1 MLGKL
6 IYLCFVITSISFSQ
20 LSRAN
25 LELIPDLN
33 EIKELQNTVDM
44 ASSIS
49 DVASG
54 AMAIGSIAVSGGGS
68 IGITAVNE
76 TIGNTQREPWGLED
90 EYSYALLNDLA
101 KLPELF
107 NCLEY
112 SIVGSCLSVRWTMFG
127 PKFTFSLA
135 VEHFVRDIHVEVIS
149 QAPSIEPLEFVEGS
163 VYPSSSG
170 ALQDMAMVYPY
181 TWKFSRYG
189 GSGLIGM
196 LGQGIDSVLE
206 NVSGAT
212 SHSSENRYLY
222 RDVQVSG
229 NMEMGMHTNIAKS
242 FLGWAGYCDVPTL
255 NGAVYYNSTL
265 DLFSWRWLATSEVI
279 LTALYQVHH
288 LAWDDIGNNFGST
301 MPRSGYINTPNPF
314 KASVVAAIRGTSI
327 AAENRGQYLGAVG
340 LHVYMPLPQ
349 YASGSFTGGQYRT
362 PQDAQSFKLDM
373 VYPYQQKRC
382 TRYEGNAGRHVFDP
396 IQAANDDIRTAKFNN
411 NNPHGSAIFKILR
424 PFRCCK
430 KNGNKVF
437 SIVFPGSIGTP
448 R

>member
-1 MLGKL
+1 MHNKL
-6 IYLCFVITSISFSQ
+6 FSLCLSLLSVTFSNISS
-20 LSRAN
+20 AN
-25 LELIPDLN
+25 LDVIPD
-33 EIKELQNTVDM
+33 ISELESIQNSADM
-44 ASSIS
+44 ASSIG
-49 DVASG
+49 DMAKG
-54 AMAIGSIAVSGGGS
+54 AMAIGSIAVSGGG
-68 IGITAVNE
+68 IMGITAVNE
-76 TIGNTQREPWGLED
+76 TIGLDQREPWGIDD
-90 EYSYALLNDLA
+90 EYSYALLNDLG

-107 NCLEY
+107 SCLEY

-127 PKFTFSLA
+127 PKFTYALA
-135 VEHFVRDIHVEVIS
+135 VEHFVRDTHVEVVA
-149 QAPSIEPLEFVEGS
+149 QAPSIEPFEFVEGS

-170 ALQDMAMVYPY
+170 VIQDMAMMYPY
-181 TWKFSRYG
+181 TWKFSRYA

-196 LGQGIDSVLE
+196 IGRGIDAVLE
-206 NVSGAT
+206 NAPGAT
-212 SHSSENRYLY
+212 AQSAENRFLY

-229 NMEMGMHTNIAKS
+229 NMEMGMHTSIAKA
-242 FLGWAGYCDVPTL
+242 FLGWAGYCDIPTM

-288 LAWDDIGNNFGST
+288 LAWDDIGNKFGST

-327 AAENRGQYLGAVG
+327 AAENRAQYLGVVG
-340 LHVYMPLPQ
+340 LHVYVPLPE
-349 YASGSFTGGQYRT
+349 YASRSFTGGQYRT

-382 TRYEGNAGRHVFDP
+382 TRYEGSAGRFAFDP
-396 IQAANDDIRTAKFNN
+396 AQAAVDDIRTAKFSN
-411 NNPHGSAIFKILR
+411 NNPYGSAIFKIMR

-430 KNGNKVF
+430 KNGNKVY
-437 SIVFPGSIGTP
+437 SIVFPGPIGLP